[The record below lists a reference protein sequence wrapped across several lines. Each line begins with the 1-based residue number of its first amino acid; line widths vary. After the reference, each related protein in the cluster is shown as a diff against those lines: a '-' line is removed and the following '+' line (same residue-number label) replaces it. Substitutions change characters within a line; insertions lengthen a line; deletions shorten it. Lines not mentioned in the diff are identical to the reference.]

1 MSTLTKAG
9 HEEAHTFNHAIDKI
23 NEVQSRL
30 TFLMECAPLNST
42 ASMFTKEGVSG
53 MAWMISDIVDSLTE
67 ARDNLEKILK
77 MPEVTA

>member
-1 MSTLTKAG
+1 MSPPTKAE
-9 HEEAHTFNHAIDKI
+9 HEEAHTFNHTIDKI

-53 MAWMISDIVDSLTE
+53 MAWMISDMVDSLSE